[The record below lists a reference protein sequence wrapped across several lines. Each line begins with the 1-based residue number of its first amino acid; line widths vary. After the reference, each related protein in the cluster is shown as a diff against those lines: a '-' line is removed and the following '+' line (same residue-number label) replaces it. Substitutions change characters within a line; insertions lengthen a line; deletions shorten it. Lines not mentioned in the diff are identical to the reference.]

1 MTMADTVAVMNNG
14 RIEQMGAPVALY
26 DLPVTRFVA
35 KFVGQSNM
43 GKGTILGTD
52 GDYYLADVLGSKVK
66 VHRGRTQISEG
77 EFLFGVRPEKVKIAR
92 QAPSADA
99 GGDLRGIVKDVS
111 FLGVATSYLIEMP
124 SGTVWSVYEQNLDL
138 EPLDLRPGDECWI
151 SWDPGHAFG
160 VPVDEE
166 SS

>member
-1 MTMADTVAVMNNG
+1 
-14 RIEQMGAPVALY
+14 LY
-26 DLPVTRFVA
+26 DLPRTRFVA
-35 KFVGQSNM
+35 TFVGQSNM
-43 GKGTILGTD
+43 GPGTVLGTD
-52 GDYYLADVLGSKVK
+52 GDHLLVDVLGTKVRIPRRRSA
-66 VHRGRTQISEG
+66 VGDG
-77 EFLFGVRPEKVKIAR
+77 DLLFGVRPEKVKISR
-92 QAPSADA
+92 TPPPDA

-160 VPVDEE
+160 VPLEE
-166 SS
+166 QP